1 MPLIILIVLLSAA
14 VYRVTRFLIND
25 TLISEQRRWVKLK
38 LMGNGDVGP
47 VRVKLLDLLSC
58 PYCLS
63 VWVAAAGVLAS
74 QQFQSIPSRSSRGW
88 PSAPARSRSGGTSRT
103 TDGHQRGRR
112 RDGAGRDG

>member
-1 MPLIILIVLLSAA
+1 VPLIILTVLLSAA
-14 VYRVTRFLIND
+14 TYRVTRFLISD

-74 QQFQSIPSRSSRGW
+74 QQFQSIPQPVLAWLAVCTGSLAFWRYIEN
-88 PSAPARSRSGGTSRT
+88 
-103 TDGHQRGRR
+103 D
-112 RDGAGRDG
+112 